1 MTTNVAY
8 QNLRNAAKA
17 VSTQNFMAV
26 ELQSKQGRSP
36 SQQPNF
42 RL

>member
-1 MTTNVAY
+1 MKINVAY
-8 QNLRNAAKA
+8 QNLRDAAKA

-26 ELQSKQGRSP
+26 GTVLKTKTP

-42 RL
+42 RP